1 RSVVDDYPI
10 ANADVNSTNEDTPI
24 VGATVVTNDV
34 PSGDGGNVYNNA
46 CVVCTTTTNGALTF
60 NPDGT
65 YDYVP
70 NPNYNGTDS
79 FIYELCDVDG
89 DCDTAL
95 VIITILPVND
105 APVALDDAGLTFEDI
120 PLTIDVQSNDSDP
133 ENDVLTTGVVVQPLH
148 GTAVVV
154 NTDSITYFPAPD
166 FNGQDTFEYAI
177 CDPGGLCD
185 TGMVIFTV
193 IPVNDAPI
201 ANADVNSTNEDT
213 PIVGAMVVTNDIPS
227 GDGGNVYNNACVVC
241 TTTSQGALTFNPDGT
256 YDYVPIPNDNRTD
269 SSIYEHV

>member
-1 RSVVDDYPI
+1 NSFNPDGTYDYVPNPNYNGTDSFIYELCDVDGDCDTAIVIITILPVNDAPV

-24 VGATVVTNDV
+24 VGAMVVTNDI
-34 PSGDGGNVYNNA
+34 PSGDGGNVYNNT

-70 NPNYNGTDS
+70 NAAHPVSDS

-166 FNGQDTFEYAI
+166 FNGQDT
-177 CDPGGLCD
+177 
-185 TGMVIFTV
+185 
-193 IPVNDAPI
+193 
-201 ANADVNSTNEDT
+201 
-213 PIVGAMVVTNDIPS
+213 
-227 GDGGNVYNNACVVC
+227 
-241 TTTSQGALTFNPDGT
+241 
-256 YDYVPIPNDNRTD
+256 
-269 SSIYEHV
+269 

>member
-1 RSVVDDYPI
+1 AVVFNPDGTNDYVPNPNYNGTDSFI
-10 ANADVNSTNEDTPI
+10 YELCDVDGDCDTAIVIITILPVNDAPVANADVNSTNEDTPV
-24 VGATVVTNDV
+24 VGAAVETNDV

-46 CVVCTTTTNGALTF
+46 CVVCTTTSNGALTF

-105 APVALDDAGLTFEDI
+105 APVA
-120 PLTIDVQSNDSDP
+120 
-133 ENDVLTTGVVVQPLH
+133 
-148 GTAVVV
+148 
-154 NTDSITYFPAPD
+154 
-166 FNGQDTFEYAI
+166 
-177 CDPGGLCD
+177 
-185 TGMVIFTV
+185 
-193 IPVNDAPI
+193 
-201 ANADVNSTNEDT
+201 NADVNSTNEDT
-213 PIVGAMVVTNDIPS
+213 PIVGATVVTNDVPS

-241 TTTSQGALTFNPDGT
+241 TTTSNGALTFNPDGT
-256 YDYVPIPNDNRTD
+256 YDYVPNPNYNGTD
-269 SSIYEHV
+269 SFIYELCDVDGDCDTALVIITILPVNDAPIANADVN